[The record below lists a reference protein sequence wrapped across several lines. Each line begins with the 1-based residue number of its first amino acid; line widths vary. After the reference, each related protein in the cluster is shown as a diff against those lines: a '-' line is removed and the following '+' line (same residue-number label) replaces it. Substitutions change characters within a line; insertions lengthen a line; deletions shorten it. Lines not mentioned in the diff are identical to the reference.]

1 MPRLPYL
8 PHLPHL
14 PHFGALGLL
23 LLLRLWQLLALAPLS
38 YVCGRGARPRRLL
51 VLLAM
56 LKWLALLALSPLL
69 LQQSVALY
77 DATNVKPSPLFRRI
91 ALTTMAGDLGIS
103 LAMLG
108 AHIWQRRR
116 LIRLINGLARL
127 QAATRLSRCATLLLW
142 GKLLLSL
149 YELLCNEPFLRQNA
163 AHLPW
168 LQLLAYGL
176 QLYVQHVSSVFGNGI
191 FAGLLLILASLEQL
205 ELQWQRLYLD
215 RSQHS
220 RLLRAEQRL
229 LHVCQ
234 DFVGVLQLGMF
245 LLVIGNFIN
254 ILANMYAYMFY
265 FVEQHGIPLTI
276 SNYCA
281 IVALQLYA
289 VILATHLVQLRHQ
302 QLRSRCLELS
312 YSPPELTLDQAVLA
326 TPQLFWPLD
335 TVKFSV
341 LGLFNLDNGFWLFLV
356 SYAANFI
363 VIILQF
369 TLEHMKR

>member
-1 MPRLPYL
+1 MPRLPQL
-8 PHLPHL
+8 PR
-14 PHFGALGLL
+14 FGALGLL

-51 VLLAM
+51 TALAA

-91 ALTTMAGDLGIS
+91 ALATMAGDLGIS

-108 AHIWQRRR
+108 SHIWQRRR
-116 LIRLINGLARL
+116 LLQLINGLARL
-127 QAATRLSRCATLLLW
+127 QKRTPLSRRATLLLW

-163 AHLPW
+163 SHLPW

-176 QLYVQHVSSVFGNGI
+176 QLYVQHVSSVFGNGL
-191 FAGLLLILASLEQL
+191 FAGLLLILAIMEQL
-205 ELQWQRLYLD
+205 ELQWQQLYKDEAQRL
-215 RSQHS
+215 
-220 RLLRAEQRL
+220 RLLHAEQRL
-229 LHVCQ
+229 LRVCQ
-234 DFVGVLQLGMF
+234 DFVEVLQLGMF

-281 IVALQLYA
+281 IVAIQLYA
-289 VILATHLVQLRHQ
+289 VILATYFCQLRHQ
-302 QLRSRCLELS
+302 RLRSLCLELS
-312 YSPPELTLDQAVLA
+312 YSPPELSLEQAVLP

-335 TVKFSV
+335 TVKFCV

-369 TLEHMKR
+369 TLENMKR

>member
-1 MPRLPYL
+1 M
-8 PHLPHL
+8 PHL

-38 YVCGRGARPRRLL
+38 YISGRGARPRRL
-51 VLLAM
+51 VTSLATI
-56 LKWLALLALSPLL
+56 KWLALLTLSPLL

-91 ALTTMAGDLGIS
+91 ALATMAGDLGIS

-108 AHIWQRRR
+108 THLWQRRR
-116 LIRLINGLARL
+116 LMQLINGLARL
-127 QAATRLSRCATLLLW
+127 QAKVRLSRRATLLLW

-176 QLYVQHVSSVFGNGI
+176 QLYVQHMSSVFGNGI
-191 FAGLLLILASLEQL
+191 FAGLLLILASMEQL
-205 ELQWQRLYLD
+205 ELQWEQLYLD
-215 RSQHS
+215 KSQHW
-220 RLLRAEQRL
+220 RLHRAEQRL
-229 LHVCQ
+229 LRVCQ
-234 DFVGVLQLGMF
+234 DFVGVFQLGMF

-281 IVALQLYA
+281 IVAIQLYA
-289 VILATHLVQLRHQ
+289 VILATHLCQLRHRR
-302 QLRSRCLELS
+302 LRSCCLELR
-312 YSPPELTLDQAVLA
+312 YSPPELSLEQAVLP
-326 TPQLFWPLD
+326 TPLFFWPLD
-335 TVKFSV
+335 TVQFSV